1 MVSSSRRLLRAAALA
16 MTCLV
21 VSAAAVAE
29 PSAAQK
35 ETARGLMA
43 EGREL
48 RDAGDLRGALKR
60 FSAADSMMRVPTT
73 GFEVASTQA
82 QLGQLVEARET
93 LRRVLSVPRSP
104 DDPEPFNEA
113 RSKAQQLDQ
122 QLLARIG
129 ALRFVITG
137 AKKVDVSV
145 DGEDVPRAALN
156 MPFRVNPGRHVVL
169 ARAGAREQR
178 REIIAVEAE
187 TVDVQ
192 VTLAEEAPDADHPAA
207 APPPESPSPPEA
219 PRKLPTLA
227 YVGGGVAVAG
237 VLAGAVTGISA
248 ISHRNAARKDCVDG
262 ECPPSTW
269 SDLDK
274 AHSMATAST
283 VSFAVGAIGV
293 AVAVT
298 SLLLDQKPDR
308 KRAFLV
314 APDVD
319 SQSAKLT
326 VAGTF

>member
-1 MVSSSRRLLRAAALA
+1 
-16 MTCLV
+16 
-21 VSAAAVAE
+21 
-29 PSAAQK
+29 
-35 ETARGLMA
+35 
-43 EGREL
+43 
-48 RDAGDLRGALKR
+48 
-60 FSAADSMMRVPTT
+60 MMRVPTT

-93 LRRVLSVPRSP
+93 LRRVLGVPRSP
-104 DDPEPFNEA
+104 DDPEPFKEA

-129 ALRFVITG
+129 ALRFVLAGATG
-137 AKKVDVSV
+137 VAVSV
-145 DGEDVPRAALN
+145 DGEEVPPAALN

-169 ARAGAREQR
+169 ARAGDRKQR

-187 TVDVQ
+187 TIDVAL
-192 VTLAEEAPDADHPAA
+192 TFDDAPAA
-207 APPPESPSPPEA
+207 EPVPPASPEPAPSRAPP
-219 PRKLPTLA
+219 RGVPTLT

-248 ISHRNAARKDCVDG
+248 ISHRNAARKDCQNG

-269 SDLDK
+269 GDLDK

-283 VSFAVGAIGV
+283 VSFAIGAIGV

-298 SLLLDQKPDR
+298 SLLLDQKPER

-314 APDVD
+314 APDVG
-319 SQSAKLT
+319 SQSAKLS